1 MKENVL
7 RELGFTERLT
17 LSVLSFFSYA
27 FLRLYLATLRKTY
40 ANTGDCRKRY
50 AREEGMILAF
60 WHNQILSMPFFT
72 FGRRCRI
79 STLVSLSRDGELT
92 ARIVGLWGIGT
103 VRGSSH
109 RGGISALKEL
119 LRLAKDPRHHIAL
132 TPDGPQGPP
141 FVVKDGPLILA
152 MRSGRPIIPLAVA
165 YQRYF
170 QLKSWDGFLLPFPFT
185 KAYFVCG
192 DPVHITEPSDPAG
205 LERAREKLAQGLD
218 LTNARAMA
226 MRIPKGF
233 SPS

>member
-1 MKENVL
+1 MKENIA
-7 RELGFTERLT
+7 RELGLTERLS

-27 FLRLYLATLRKTY
+27 FVRLYLATLRKTY
-40 ANTGDCRKRY
+40 ANTDDCRKRY
-50 AREEGMILAF
+50 AREEGMILVF
-60 WHNQILSMPFFT
+60 WHNQILSMPLFY
-72 FGRRCRI
+72 FGRRYQL

-92 ARIVGLWGIGT
+92 ARIVRLWGIGT

-109 RGGISALKEL
+109 RGGVSALKEL
-119 LRLAKDPRHHIAL
+119 LRLARDPRHHIAL

-152 MRSGRPIIPLAVA
+152 MRSGRPIVPLAVA

-170 QLKSWDGFLLPFPFT
+170 QFKSWDGFLFPFPFT

-192 DPVHITEPSDPAG
+192 DPVHITEPSEPKA
-205 LERAREKLAQGLD
+205 LESAREKLLQGLD

-226 MRIPKGF
+226 MRIPKELP
-233 SPS
+233 PS